1 MNKKTILTGCAVI
14 AAVYIALLAL
24 VVSDHGNAFY
34 ITSLFSLAGAVRFIT
49 LVVRMPQDS
58 VQRIAQVQAEGGC
71 MTAQLLLGFF
81 ASVFFPQAWYGVLI
95 PEILLAGAW
104 AGISLALGSAARAT
118 LAQET
123 VQKTNIRFWKSLAE
137 EVMSCGACGA
147 DAAKLTQ
154 LEEALRW
161 CDPMRT
167 ESLCPLEEEIAQR
180 VCRLA
185 SMRDADADRE
195 CEALL
200 GLLQRRAALCKLEK

>member
-1 MNKKTILTGCAVI
+1 
-14 AAVYIALLAL
+14 
-24 VVSDHGNAFY
+24 
-34 ITSLFSLAGAVRFIT
+34 
-49 LVVRMPQDS
+49 
-58 VQRIAQVQAEGGC
+58 

-104 AGISLALGSAARAT
+104 AGVSLALGSAARAT

-123 VQKTNIRFWKSLAE
+123 VQKTNVRFWKSLAE
-137 EVMSCGACGA
+137 EVRSCGACGA

-161 CDPMRT
+161 CDPMRA
-167 ESLCPLEEEIAQR
+167 ESLRPLEEEIAQR